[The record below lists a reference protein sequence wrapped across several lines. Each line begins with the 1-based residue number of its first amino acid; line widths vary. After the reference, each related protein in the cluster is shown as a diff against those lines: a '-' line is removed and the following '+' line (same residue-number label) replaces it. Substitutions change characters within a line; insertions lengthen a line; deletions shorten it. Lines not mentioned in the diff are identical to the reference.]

1 MCLYFN
7 KKLTK
12 YSVMQSILHNVQ
24 SSYEAVNYSLNEIV
38 DSINMAATAYLLFK
52 YNFSKTAVGSLVF
65 KSANVPGRIESIL
78 KSNGEA
84 KIKYKVYR
92 PKMQI
97 KTIGK
102 AVEVFRSIWDK
113 NLLEVQEHVYVI
125 FLSIDDRMI
134 CWKCICK
141 GSHKAC
147 IFDVRMILAIA
158 LNCNAY
164 KVIVAHNHPCGS
176 LYPSAADERIT
187 DKLNVAFLSADV
199 DLLDHIILTK
209 AGYYSFREHDNVLS

>member
-1 MCLYFN
+1 MCLYSH
-7 KKLTK
+7 KKLTR
-12 YSVMQSILHNVQ
+12 YSVMQDIIHNVK
-24 SSYEAVNYSLNEIV
+24 SYYETLNYSLNEII
-38 DSINMAATAYLLFK
+38 DSINFAAAAYLLFK
-52 YNFSKTAVGSLVF
+52 HKFSKTPVGSLVF
-65 KSANVPGRIESIL
+65 KNAEMPGKIESVL
-78 KSNGEA
+78 KSNDEA
-84 KIKYKVYR
+84 KVKYKPYK

-176 LYPSAADERIT
+176 LYPSKADEQVT
-187 DKLNVAFLSADV
+187 DKLNVACLSADV

-209 AGYYSFREHDNVLS
+209 AGYYSFREHGNVLS